1 MSQKDTRTAEQRR
14 SEGKA
19 WVQAKIDER
28 HEIATSN
35 RSERAKRSPYEQLKV
50 LDRRLGA
57 GKGAKSERAR
67 LAEHIGMTY
76 DPDLN

>member
-28 HEIATSN
+28 YEIAASN
-35 RSERAKRSPYEQLKV
+35 RSERAKRSPYQQLKV
-50 LDRRLGA
+50 LDRRLGI
-57 GKGAKSERAR
+57 GKGAKKERAR
-67 LAEHIGMTY
+67 LAGKVGLTY
-76 DPDLN
+76 DPDQD